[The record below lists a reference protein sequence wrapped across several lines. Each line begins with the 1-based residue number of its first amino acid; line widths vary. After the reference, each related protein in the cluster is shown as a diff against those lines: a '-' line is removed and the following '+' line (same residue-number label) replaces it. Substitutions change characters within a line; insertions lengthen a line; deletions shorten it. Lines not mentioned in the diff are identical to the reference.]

1 MSQPFEKKPEFQLRR
16 LRANWLSVLLIT
28 LTACDVP
35 SINIGI
41 GYIRLSLIVF
51 IVLAVFIWKKLRVE
65 RKIILAFIL
74 FSLLLLP
81 CLILSTNIS
90 RSLGYCLFIVTDFFF
105 LSLLFA
111 RQVVVDTNFIRAIII
126 SYRIQILA
134 GAILVIGGVHPR
146 AQFLYYEPSYFA
158 LALILYVAAVIHFWI
173 NKGVRSVAVDLG
185 FLLVALASTQSATLL
200 LAGAVVL
207 IVTVFYYRPLA
218 VLIAIPVSLAALY
231 FAAVVYVENF
241 DDFWAYTFRGI
252 VSASDPL
259 GALTAI
265 AERGGN
271 RLPRLL
277 AAYDIFLSHPSV
289 GVGLGAYESFTER
302 LDLSVYYDNVE
313 YLSVEG
319 APPINIYIEILATS
333 GIIGFLGFL
342 LFLGTVIR
350 NACFSGVKER
360 KMFLIAFSSMLL
372 MLNFE
377 SSYLRPYLWMV
388 IGCLCGLG
396 ATARGNSMFA
406 PVSGLRGKAE
416 APLLQAAPFR

>member
-1 MSQPFEKKPEFQLRR
+1 MSQLFEKKPEFQLRP
-16 LRANWLSVLLIT
+16 LQANWLSVLIIT

-35 SINIGI
+35 SINVGF
-41 GYIRLSLIVF
+41 GYIRLSLIILIAIATF
-51 IVLAVFIWKKLRVE
+51 TWKKLRVE
-65 RKIILAFIL
+65 RSVIIAFIV
-74 FSLLLLP
+74 FSLSLLP
-81 CLILSTNIS
+81 CLISSTNII
-90 RSLGYCLFIVTDFFF
+90 RSLGYYFFIVTDFFF

-111 RQVVVDTNFIRAIII
+111 RQVAVDKNFIRAIII

-134 GAILVIGGVHPR
+134 GAVLVICGVHPR

-158 LALILYVAAVIHFWI
+158 LALILYIATAVYFWMH
-173 NKGVRSVAVDLG
+173 KGFRSVAVDLG
-185 FLLVALASTQSATLL
+185 FLLVALAITQSATLL
-200 LAGAVVL
+200 LAGGVVL

-218 VLIAIPVSLAALY
+218 VIIAIPASIAALY
-231 FAAVVYVENF
+231 FAAVIYAENF
-241 DDFWAYTFRGI
+241 DDLWAYTFRGI
-252 VSASDPL
+252 LSASDPL

-289 GVGLGAYESFTER
+289 GVGLGAYESFTEH
-302 LDLSVYYDNVE
+302 LDLSVYYDNIE

-333 GIIGFLGFL
+333 GIIGFVGFL
-342 LFLGTVIR
+342 LFLAAVVR
-350 NACFSGVKER
+350 NACFSGIKEK

-388 IGCLCGLG
+388 IGCLCGLAG
-396 ATARGNSMFA
+396 TARENSMFA

-416 APLLQAAPFR
+416 APLLQTAPFR